1 MKFPQRTAEE
11 ADVMAY
17 SHDDEQLVN
26 QPIGYWTWAANKT
39 LTAYVRGRLAAIGI
53 TQPQWWVL
61 HQVLHSA
68 TGATRDEVITAQQA
82 NLDVG
87 AGLAPDIDLLVERKL
102 LVEDETGRLRIT
114 DEGRALHQRAGE
126 TQRASRALVH
136 RDVSDEEYLVTLK
149 VLQRMLRNVGGQ
161 LPPPA

>member
-1 MKFPQRTAEE
+1 ME
-11 ADVMAY
+11 Y
-17 SHDDEQLVN
+17 SHDDDELVN

-61 HQVLHSA
+61 HQVLHSE
-68 TGATRDEVITAQQA
+68 TGATRDEVISAQQG

-102 LVEDETGRLRIT
+102 LVLDGTDRLQIT
-114 DEGRALHQRAGE
+114 NEGRTLHQRAAE
-126 TQRASRALVH
+126 TQRASRTQVH
-136 RDVSDEEYLVTLK
+136 TGIPDEEYLITLK
-149 VLQRMLRNVGGQ
+149 VLQRMLRNAGGDVS
-161 LPPPA
+161 PG